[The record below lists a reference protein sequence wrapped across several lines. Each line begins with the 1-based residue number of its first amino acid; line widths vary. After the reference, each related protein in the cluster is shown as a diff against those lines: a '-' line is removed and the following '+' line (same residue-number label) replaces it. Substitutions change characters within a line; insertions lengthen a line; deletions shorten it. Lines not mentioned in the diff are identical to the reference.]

1 MFKNCFKCVEFLK
14 TVSRLFEGVFRDF
27 KGLSRV
33 FINVSIVIRVSRVFQ
48 ECFKGL
54 SRVFQGSFKVF

>member
-33 FINVSIVIRVSRVFQ
+33 FMNVSIVLRVSRVFQ
-48 ECFKGL
+48 ECFKGI
-54 SRVFQGSFKVF
+54 SRVLQGLLRVF